1 MYVMDEKQEGLES
14 LSNKP
19 NVAPKIPKTAHKV
32 ILSIL

>member
-19 NVAPKIPKTAHKV
+19 NVAAKIPKLHTR
-32 ILSIL
+32 